1 MNNSVLN
8 VKDKRDVV
16 LAGRKLKYVN
26 DWFYYK
32 EYRNIVIIGK

>member
-1 MNNSVLN
+1 MNECI
-8 VKDKRDVV
+8 
-16 LAGRKLKYVN
+16 AGRKLKCVN